1 MNFKEISNAVESVS
15 NEKGISQEIVFGA
28 IEAALAT
35 ATKRRMRENAEFRV
49 SIDWIEDTCNTYRV
63 WTVVDRDKMLDDPE
77 PSQTWQL
84 NADEEEKVSWEL
96 QAFNPDAHLT
106 LDQAKEKD
114 PDLVVG
120 DTWEEPWPNV
130 DFGRIMAQIARQVIF
145 QKVREAERERV
156 ASEYRTKVGQLISG
170 TVKRS
175 SRDSAVILDL
185 GNNVEGALYREHIIP
200 REQLR
205 VEDRVRA
212 YLLRIDSE
220 NKGPQ
225 LILSRTCTEML
236 IELFRVEVP
245 EIAEEVIEIRGAARI
260 PGQRAKVAVTTNDR
274 RIDAVGACVGMRGS
288 RVQAVS
294 GALDNERIDVVQW
307 DADPVQ
313 LVINAMSPV
322 TIEQIVRDDDLH
334 SMDILVRQEQHAIAI
349 GSNGE
354 NVRLA
359 SELCGWKLNI
369 RRYDDAIREQEEK
382 EQRLIE
388 MFMNRLEVDEDL
400 AQVLVE
406 ESFTSLEEV
415 AYVDINEML
424 DIEGFTEEIVQALRE
439 RAELALQEND
449 DSDED
454 TTQSESP
461 SVELLNM
468 DGMTDMVAWRLAS
481 QGIRTVPDLAD
492 LAIPDILDIEIG
504 IDAETAGKLIMAARQ
519 PMFESS
525 DS

>member
-1 MNFKEISNAVESVS
+1 
-15 NEKGISQEIVFGA
+15 
-28 IEAALAT
+28 
-35 ATKRRMRENAEFRV
+35 
-49 SIDWIEDTCNTYRV
+49 
-63 WTVVDRDKMLDDPE
+63 
-77 PSQTWQL
+77 
-84 NADEEEKVSWEL
+84 
-96 QAFNPDAHLT
+96 
-106 LDQAKEKD
+106 
-114 PDLVVG
+114 
-120 DTWEEPWPNV
+120 
-130 DFGRIMAQIARQVIF
+130 
-145 QKVREAERERV
+145 
-156 ASEYRTKVGQLISG
+156 
-170 TVKRS
+170 
-175 SRDSAVILDL
+175 
-185 GNNVEGALYREHIIP
+185 
-200 REQLR
+200 
-205 VEDRVRA
+205 
-212 YLLRIDSE
+212 
-220 NKGPQ
+220 
-225 LILSRTCTEML
+225 
-236 IELFRVEVP
+236 
-245 EIAEEVIEIRGAARI
+245 
-260 PGQRAKVAVTTNDR
+260 
-274 RIDAVGACVGMRGS
+274 
-288 RVQAVS
+288 
-294 GALDNERIDVVQW
+294 
-307 DADPVQ
+307 
-313 LVINAMSPV
+313 
-322 TIEQIVRDDDLH
+322 
-334 SMDILVRQEQHAIAI
+334 MDILVRQEQHAIAI

-439 RAELALQEND
+439 RAELALQEKD
-449 DSDED
+449 DADED

-481 QGIRTVPDLAD
+481 QGIRTVADLAD
-492 LAIPDILDIEIG
+492 LAIPDILDMEIG

>member
-63 WTVVDRDKMLDDPE
+63 WTVVDRDKMIEDPE
-77 PSQTWQL
+77 PSQSWQL
-84 NADEEEKVSWEL
+84 NTGEEEKVSWEL

-114 PDLVVG
+114 PGLVVG

-200 REQLR
+200 RESLR

-322 TIEQIVRDDDLH
+322 
-334 SMDILVRQEQHAIAI
+334 
-349 GSNGE
+349 
-354 NVRLA
+354 
-359 SELCGWKLNI
+359 
-369 RRYDDAIREQEEK
+369 
-382 EQRLIE
+382 
-388 MFMNRLEVDEDL
+388 
-400 AQVLVE
+400 
-406 ESFTSLEEV
+406 
-415 AYVDINEML
+415 
-424 DIEGFTEEIVQALRE
+424 
-439 RAELALQEND
+439 
-449 DSDED
+449 
-454 TTQSESP
+454 
-461 SVELLNM
+461 
-468 DGMTDMVAWRLAS
+468 
-481 QGIRTVPDLAD
+481 
-492 LAIPDILDIEIG
+492 
-504 IDAETAGKLIMAARQ
+504 
-519 PMFESS
+519 
-525 DS
+525 

>member
-1 MNFKEISNAVESVS
+1 M
-15 NEKGISQEIVFGA
+15 
-28 IEAALAT
+28 
-35 ATKRRMRENAEFRV
+35 
-49 SIDWIEDTCNTYRV
+49 
-63 WTVVDRDKMLDDPE
+63 
-77 PSQTWQL
+77 
-84 NADEEEKVSWEL
+84 
-96 QAFNPDAHLT
+96 
-106 LDQAKEKD
+106 
-114 PDLVVG
+114 
-120 DTWEEPWPNV
+120 
-130 DFGRIMAQIARQVIF
+130 
-145 QKVREAERERV
+145 
-156 ASEYRTKVGQLISG
+156 
-170 TVKRS
+170 
-175 SRDSAVILDL
+175 ILDL

-382 EQRLIE
+382 EQRLVE

-449 DSDED
+449 DGDED
-454 TTQSESP
+454 PTQSESP

-492 LAIPDILDIEIG
+492 LAIPDILDMEIG
-504 IDAETAGKLIMAARQ
+504 IDAETAGKLIMSARQ